1 MVNIY
6 SPLISPRLQYV
17 LRVIFRDHL
26 RVPFLLSADRA
37 EWEGAP
43 GPKIHYTDEVRSD
56 SLGIPPSGFLAGLPV
71 DPMRGAVPLDDS
83 RVDLSSPGGAWPFDL
98 FVAIFW
104 LLARVEEYGDVYD
117 QMGRFSPEGSW
128 AARNGWLDRP
138 LVDEWIQLLGK
149 APAGFRFS
157 PTYDIDQPWCY
168 LHKNPLKALLRGGAL
183 TLAGRRADPFDN
195 FHWLDWVHESLEEK
209 MEAPVYFFPLA
220 ARQTRFDK
228 NPSPGNGAYQQ
239 LIEEHSRRYPV
250 GIHPSYYTADKPEL
264 LGEETALLSRIT
276 GLPVTVSRYHY
287 IRFRL
292 PEGYRRLLEAGIRA
306 DYSMGYGERNGF
318 RASYSRPFP
327 WYDLEKETETALQ
340 VVPFCWMDATAHRD
354 GLAGGDATAQGG
366 ALSDLAGYVQR
377 LRACGGRL
385 TTIWHN
391 SSLGEVPRWIG
402 WRNVYLDFLNGL

>member
-1 MVNIY
+1 
-6 SPLISPRLQYV
+6 
-17 LRVIFRDHL
+17 
-26 RVPFLLSADRA
+26 
-37 EWEGAP
+37 
-43 GPKIHYTDEVRSD
+43 
-56 SLGIPPSGFLAGLPV
+56 
-71 DPMRGAVPLDDS
+71 
-83 RVDLSSPGGAWPFDL
+83 
-98 FVAIFW
+98 
-104 LLARVEEYGDVYD
+104 
-117 QMGRFSPEGSW
+117 
-128 AARNGWLDRP
+128 
-138 LVDEWIQLLGK
+138 
-149 APAGFRFS
+149 
-157 PTYDIDQPWCY
+157 
-168 LHKNPLKALLRGGAL
+168 
-183 TLAGRRADPFDN
+183 
-195 FHWLDWVHESLEEK
+195 

-220 ARQTRFDK
+220 ARHTRFDK

-354 GLAGGDATAQGG
+354 GLAGQEATVHRDGLAGQEATAQGG